1 MTDLFPSVADRV
13 VGGVAGPQRRLR
25 PDASLRDDRGSV
37 LPLIIGFWLVAMLFV
52 AGSIA
57 LGSAFTRQRSLQS
70 TCDAAALAAASGVS
84 TDQLHFGG
92 LSTDNLP
99 LGNAEAALNAFLA
112 RDPARASI
120 VVDAPS
126 LDADRQTVRIGC
138 HRHTTVAFQSLIGR
152 AGGIDQSARASAR
165 SPLD

>member
-1 MTDLFPSVADRV
+1 
-13 VGGVAGPQRRLR
+13 
-25 PDASLRDDRGSV
+25 
-37 LPLIIGFWLVAMLFV
+37 MLFV

-57 LGSAFTRQRSLQS
+57 LGSAFTRQRALQS

-84 TDQLHFGG
+84 TDRLHFGG
-92 LSTDNLP
+92 QSTDSLP
-99 LGNAEAALNAFLA
+99 LGNAQAALNAFLA
-112 RDPARASI
+112 RDPARAGI
-120 VVDAPS
+120 VVDAPV

-165 SPLD
+165 SPLN